1 MIFRHSGMIRAYDA
15 IDVPQEVT
23 NEAGASTPAVTDET
37 VQGYRNCIRRWSAG
51 DVHLPVGL
59 PGANLPAGLQGNW
72 LDYDRQVQER
82 EM

>member
-23 NEAGASTPAVTDET
+23 NEAGASTPAVTHET
-37 VQGYRNCIRRWSAG
+37 VQGYRNCIRRWSAATFIYRW
-51 DVHLPVGL
+51 VCPVQIFR
-59 PGANLPAGLQGNW
+59 QGFKEIG